1 MRLATRATVRVNPAT
16 LTRAQRAAETAAR
29 IVFPELN
36 AAFQDALGTKAWD
49 WPRDTYRGG
58 AFRRDGSRT
67 KGRRVPAGL
76 RNIVDM
82 GTLRASN
89 SIEISGNLC
98 TFRWAVGYATAVH
111 YGANIHPWGDKT
123 RPLVSLPARPW
134 TSAVLGTIRIP
145 GIEPYDY
152 RAQYKASF
160 IQAFR
165 TLK

>member
-16 LTRAQRAAETAAR
+16 LSRAQRASEAAAR
-29 IVFPELN
+29 IVFPGLN

-49 WPRDTYRGG
+49 WPRTTYRGG
-58 AFRRDGSRT
+58 TYRRDGTRT
-67 KGRRVPAGL
+67 KGIAVTSP
-76 RNIVDM
+76 RNIVDL

-89 SIEISGNLC
+89 SFQVSGSLC
-98 TFRWAVGYATAVH
+98 TFRWAVSYATAVH

-123 RPLVSLPARPW
+123 RPLVNLPARPW
-134 TSAVLGTIRIP
+134 TSAVIGTIRIP

-160 IQAFR
+160 IQAWR
-165 TLK
+165 NLK

>member
-1 MRLATRATVRVNPAT
+1 MLTTRATVRVNPAT
-16 LTRAQRAAETAAR
+16 LSRAQRASEAAAR

-49 WPRDTYRGG
+49 WPRTTYRGG
-58 AFRRDGSRT
+58 TFRRDGTRT
-67 KGRRVPAGL
+67 KGIAVTSP
-76 RNIVDM
+76 RNIVDL

-89 SIEISGNLC
+89 SFEVSGSLC

-111 YGANIHPWGDKT
+111 YGANIHPWGDKSK
-123 RPLVSLPARPW
+123 PLVNLPARPW

-160 IQAFR
+160 IQALR
-165 TLK
+165 NLK

>member
-16 LTRAQRAAETAAR
+16 LTRAQRASEAAAR

-36 AAFQDALGTKAWD
+36 SAFQDALGTKAWD
-49 WPRDTYRGG
+49 WPRTTYRGG
-58 AFRRDGSRT
+58 TYRRDGSRT
-67 KGRRVPAGL
+67 KGIAVTSP
-76 RNIVDM
+76 RNIVDL

-89 SIEISGNLC
+89 SFEVSGNLC

-111 YGANIHPWGDKT
+111 YGADIHPWGAKT
-123 RPLVSLPARPW
+123 RPLVNLPARPW

-152 RAQYKASF
+152 REQFRASF
-160 IQAFR
+160 IQAWR
-165 TLK
+165 NLK

>member
-16 LTRAQRAAETAAR
+16 LSRAQRAAETAAR

-36 AAFQDALGTKAWD
+36 GAFQDALNAKVWTWD
-49 WPRDTYRGG
+49 RTTYRGG
-58 AFRRDGSRT
+58 TYRRDGTRT
-67 KGRRVPAGL
+67 KGIAVTSP
-76 RNIVDM
+76 RNIVDL

-89 SIEISGNLC
+89 SFEVSGSLC

-123 RPLVSLPARPW
+123 RPLVNLPARPW
-134 TSAVLGTIRIP
+134 TSAVLGTIRIL

-160 IQAFR
+160 IQAWR
-165 TLK
+165 NLK